1 MHAVCLNPAFDL
13 SYSAFLIQSPN
24 IVSPSPFLSQF
35 GVPFQ
40 DWRLVNAMLPREYHP
55 PLQDNV
61 LEARALSIAQQ
72 LLGEDMALDYDQFL
86 CKRPSR

>member
-1 MHAVCLNPAFDL
+1 MGRAICLNPAFCSVLL
-13 SYSAFLIQSPN
+13 SQFLYLLP
-24 IVSPSPFLSQF
+24 PFLPLQF

-55 PLQDNV
+55 PLQNNV
-61 LEARALSIAQQ
+61 LETRALSIAQQ